1 MAKKQPLNGCTV
13 AFCGNF
19 HGRTQAAL
27 LSDAARLGANTSKT
41 LAKNVTHLVAT
52 QNEVVKLSSKVQQ
65 AQAQATSIVSIDWL
79 HDSDDAGAKQP
90 ESNYAFVALVNPT
103 ASSSSNVVV
112 DDDDDDDDVP
122 SPKNLKRPAPG
133 TLAPDAN
140 AKKSKLDE
148 VSEKA
153 RPLGSAQLAKGSSR
167 IPLDDGLTSP
177 KSVYVGPDGVIWDAT
192 LKSVLTPK
200 PHKLKVAPIILTPT

>member
-1 MAKKQPLNGCTV
+1 MMAKKQPLNGCTV

-65 AQAQATSIVSIDWL
+65 AQAQATSIVSIDWMD
-79 HDSDDAGAKQP
+79 DSEDAGAKQP
-90 ESNYAFVALVNPT
+90 ESNYAFVALINPA
-103 ASSSSNVVV
+103 ASSFPNVVVV
-112 DDDDDDDDVP
+112 DDDDDDLP

-192 LKSVLTPK
+192 LKSVLP
-200 PHKLKVAPIILTPT
+200 PPPRPTS

>member
-1 MAKKQPLNGCTV
+1 MAKKQPLKGCTV

-65 AQAQATSIVSIDWL
+65 AQAQATSIVSIDWM
-79 HDSDDAGAKQP
+79 HDSEDAGAKQP
-90 ESNYAFVALVNPT
+90 ESNYTFVALIIPT

-112 DDDDDDDDVP
+112 VDGDGDDDDDLP
-122 SPKNLKRPAPG
+122 SPKNLKRPAPS

-192 LKSVLTPK
+192 LKSVFTP
-200 PHKLKVAPIILTPT
+200 PPPSPTS